1 MRQGERHKMGKYNFD
16 EVIDRHG
23 TDCLKYDFGMK
34 RKGRDDLLPLWVAD
48 MDFRLP
54 DEILDEFHKRIDH
67 GIFGYTDPLDEY
79 FAAMNHWFSTR
90 YGYTIEPD
98 WVTLGAGIVY
108 ALGTS
113 VRAFTEKGDAM
124 MVMQPVY
131 YPFSEVIKNDGR
143 RLVNCQLRYE
153 NNHYSIDFEKMEK
166 MIREE
171 GVKALIFCNPH
182 NPVGRVW
189 TREELER
196 VAEICLKYNV
206 IWMVDEMH
214 CDFIFPGHTFTSC
227 MNLDE
232 KYREILA
239 LYSSPGKTFNVA
251 GLQPANIIIPNE
263 ELRKKYQWANT
274 QAAYSQGS
282 LMGQL
287 AVKVCYTKG
296 SKWVDELVQY
306 IYENVQYMS
315 RFVKENFPKATMVEP
330 EGTYL
335 VWVDFSGYGFS
346 NEELEHLMLEEAK
359 LWLDSGII
367 FGPETAQ
374 FERFNVAC
382 PRATVEQ
389 ALTQLKDALDKHLAA
404 K

>member
-1 MRQGERHKMGKYNFD
+1 MGKYNFD

-79 FAAMNHWFSTR
+79 FDAMNHWFSTR
-90 YGYTIEPD
+90 YGYTIKPE

-113 VRAFTEKGDAM
+113 VKAFTED
-124 MVMQPVY
+124 
-131 YPFSEVIKNDGR
+131 
-143 RLVNCQLRYE
+143 
-153 NNHYSIDFEKMEK
+153 
-166 MIREE
+166 
-171 GVKALIFCNPH
+171 VKALIFCNPH

-189 TREELER
+189 TREEMEK

-214 CDFIFPGHTFTSC
+214 CDFIFPGHEFTSC
-227 MNLDE
+227 MNLD
-232 KYREILA
+232 KKFHEIIA

-296 SKWVDELVQY
+296 ADWVDELVEY
-306 IYENVQYMS
+306 IYENVKYMS
-315 RFVKENFPKATMVEP
+315 RYVKENFPKAKMVEP

-382 PRATVEQ
+382 PRVTVEQ
-389 ALTQLKDALDKHLAA
+389 ALTQLKNALDKHLAE

>member
-1 MRQGERHKMGKYNFD
+1 MRKGGRQKMGKYNFD

-113 VRAFTEKGDAM
+113 VRAFTEEGDAM

-196 VAEICLKYNV
+196 VAQVCLKYNV

-296 SKWVDELVQY
+296 TEWVDELVQY
-306 IYENVQYMS
+306 IYENVKYMS
-315 RFVKENFPKATMVEP
+315 KFVKENFPKAKMVEP

>member
-1 MRQGERHKMGKYNFD
+1 MGKYNFD

-113 VRAFTEKGDAM
+113 VRAFTEEGDAM

-196 VAEICLKYNV
+196 VAQVCLKYNV

-296 SKWVDELVQY
+296 TEWVDELVQY
-306 IYENVQYMS
+306 IYENVKYMS
-315 RFVKENFPKATMVEP
+315 KFVKENFPKAKMVEP

>member
-1 MRQGERHKMGKYNFD
+1 MGKYNFD

-67 GIFGYTDPLDEY
+67 GIFGYTDPLDDY
-79 FAAMNHWFSTR
+79 FDAMNHWFSTR
-90 YGYTIEPD
+90 YGYTIDSE

-113 VRAFTEKGDAM
+113 VRAFTEEGDTM

-143 RLVNCQLRYE
+143 KLVNCQLRYE
-153 NNHYSIDFEKMEK
+153 NNHYFIDFEKMEQ
-166 MIREE
+166 MIKEE
-171 GVKALIFCNPH
+171 NVKALIFCNPH

-189 TREELER
+189 TREEMEQ

-206 IWMVDEMH
+206 VWMVDEMH
-214 CDFIFPGHTFTSC
+214 CDFIFPGYEFTSC

-232 KYREILA
+232 KYREIIA

-296 SKWVDELVQY
+296 AEWVDELVEY

-315 RFVKENFPKATMVEP
+315 KFVKENFPKATMVQP

-382 PRATVEQ
+382 PRVTVKQ
-389 ALTQLKDALDKHLAA
+389 ALTQLKDALDKHLA
-404 K
+404 KK

>member
-1 MRQGERHKMGKYNFD
+1 MGKYNFD

-79 FAAMNHWFSTR
+79 FDAMNHWFSTR
-90 YGYTIEPD
+90 YGYTIKPE

-113 VRAFTEKGDAM
+113 VKAFTEEGDAM

-143 RLVNCQLRYE
+143 KLVNCQLRYE
-153 NNHYSIDFEKMEK
+153 NNRYSIDFEKMEQ
-166 MIREE
+166 MIKEE
-171 GVKALIFCNPH
+171 NVKALIFCNPH

-189 TREELER
+189 TREEMEK

-214 CDFIFPGHTFTSC
+214 CDFIFPGHEFTSC
-227 MNLDE
+227 MNLD
-232 KYREILA
+232 KKFHEIIA

-296 SKWVDELVQY
+296 ADWVYELVEY
-306 IYENVQYMS
+306 IYENVKYMS
-315 RFVKENFPKATMVEP
+315 RYVKENFPKAKMVEP

-382 PRATVEQ
+382 PRVMVEQ
-389 ALTQLKDALDKHLAA
+389 ALTQLKNALDKHLAE

>member
-1 MRQGERHKMGKYNFD
+1 MRILIFNKKFLIFMCIIFFIIFSMYFYYHNPFSMAVELSINNGLDDNAKEKIMSL
-16 EVIDRHG
+16 
-23 TDCLKYDFGMK
+23 T
-34 RKGRDDLLPLWVAD
+34 KG
-48 MDFRLP
+48 
-54 DEILDEFHKRIDH
+54 
-67 GIFGYTDPLDEY
+67 
-79 FAAMNHWFSTR
+79 
-90 YGYTIEPD
+90 
-98 WVTLGAGIVY
+98 
-108 ALGTS
+108 
-113 VRAFTEKGDAM
+113 TEKIAYLTFD
-124 MVMQPVY
+124 
-131 YPFSEVIKNDGR
+131 DGPT
-143 RLVNCQLRYE
+143 LRATPRVLDILKEE
-153 NNHYSIDFEKMEK
+153 N
-166 MIREE
+166 
-171 GVKALIFCNPH
+171 VKALIFCNPH

-189 TREELER
+189 TREEMEK

-214 CDFIFPGHTFTSC
+214 CDFIFPGHEFTSC
-227 MNLDE
+227 MNLD
-232 KYREILA
+232 KKFHEIIA

-296 SKWVDELVQY
+296 ADWVDELVEY
-306 IYENVQYMS
+306 IYENVKYMS
-315 RFVKENFPKATMVEP
+315 RYVKENFPKAKMVES

-382 PRATVEQ
+382 PRVTVEQ
-389 ALTQLKDALDKHLAA
+389 ALTQLKNALDKHLAE

>member
-1 MRQGERHKMGKYNFD
+1 MKWEESVTSTGFRP
-16 EVIDRHG
+16 EVV
-23 TDCLKYDFGMK
+23 
-34 RKGRDDLLPLWVAD
+34 PLSVAD
-48 MDFRLP
+48 MEFKACP
-54 DEILDEFHKRIDH
+54 EIVQ
-67 GIFGYTDPLDEY
+67 GIKDAADTGVFGYTYNPPGFMDALVNW
-79 FAAMNHWFSTR
+79 MKNRH
-90 YGYTIEPD
+90 D
-98 WVTLGAGIVY
+98 WEVKPEWVEQTWGVIL
-108 ALGTS
+108 ALYNCIRS
-113 VRAFTEKGDAM
+113 YSEEGDK
-124 MVMQPVY
+124 VIIQTPVY
-131 YPFSEVIKNDGR
+131 YPFFDAIRDTGRELVESPLKLVDGH
-143 RLVNCQLRYE
+143 YE
-153 NNHYSIDFEKMEK
+153 MDYEDFAEKAKDAK
-166 MIREE
+166 M
-171 GVKALIFCNPH
+171 VLFCSPH

-206 IWMVDEMH
+206 TWMVDEMH

-232 KYREILA
+232 KYRQILA

-296 SKWVDELVQY
+296 AEWVDELVQY

-315 RFVKENFPKATMVEP
+315 KFVKENFPKAKMVEP

-382 PRATVEQ
+382 PRVTLEQ
-389 ALTQLKDALDKHLAA
+389 ALTQLKDALDKYLAA

>member
-1 MRQGERHKMGKYNFD
+1 MGKYNFD

-54 DEILDEFHKRIDH
+54 DEIQDEFHKRIDH

-113 VRAFTEKGDAM
+113 VRAFTEEGDAM

-166 MIREE
+166 MIQEE

-232 KYREILA
+232 KYRQILA

-251 GLQPANIIIPNE
+251 GFQPANIIIPNE

-296 SKWVDELVQY
+296 AEWIDELVQY
-306 IYENVQYMS
+306 IYENVKYMS
-315 RFVKENFPKATMVEP
+315 KFVKENFPKATMVEP

-335 VWVDFSGYGFS
+335 VWVDFSGYGLS

>member
-1 MRQGERHKMGKYNFD
+1 MRKGGRHKMGKYNFD

-113 VRAFTEKGDAM
+113 VRAFTEEGDAM

-206 IWMVDEMH
+206 TWMVDEMH

-296 SKWVDELVQY
+296 TEWVDELVQY
-306 IYENVQYMS
+306 IYENVKYMS
-315 RFVKENFPKATMVEP
+315 RFVKENFPKAKMVEP

>member
-1 MRQGERHKMGKYNFD
+1 MGKYNFD
-16 EVIDRHG
+16 KVIDRRG

-34 RKGRDDLLPLWVAD
+34 RKGRNDLLPLWVAD
-48 MDFRLP
+48 MDFKLP
-54 DEILDEFHKRIDH
+54 DVILDEFHKRIDH
-67 GIFGYTDPLDEY
+67 GIFGYTDPLDDY
-79 FAAMNHWFSTR
+79 FDAMNHWFSTR
-90 YGYTIEPD
+90 YGYIIEPE

-113 VRAFTEKGDAM
+113 VKAFTNEDDAI

-131 YPFSEVIKNDGR
+131 YPFSEVIKNNRR
-143 RLVNCQLRYE
+143 RLVNCQLHYE
-153 NNHYSIDFEKMEK
+153 DAKYTIDFESMEK
-166 MIREE
+166 SIKEE
-171 GVKALIFCNPH
+171 GIKALIFCNPH

-189 TREELER
+189 TKEELNK
-196 VAEICLKYNV
+196 VAEICMKYNV
-206 IWMVDEMH
+206 IMMVDEMH
-214 CDFIFPGHTFTSC
+214 CDFIFPGHHFTSC
-227 MNLDE
+227 MNLDK
-232 KYREILA
+232 KYRDITA
-239 LYSSPGKTFNVA
+239 LYISPGKTFNVA

-287 AVKVCYTKG
+287 AVKICYTKG
-296 SKWVDELVQY
+296 AEWVNELVEY
-306 IYENVQYMS
+306 IYGNVKYMQK
-315 RFVKENFPKATMVEP
+315 FIKENFPLAKFIEP

-335 VWVDFSGYGFS
+335 VWVDFSGYGFT
-346 NEELEHLMLEEAK
+346 NDELEHIMLEEAK
-359 LWLDSGII
+359 LWLDSGRI

-382 PRATVEQ
+382 PRVIVEQ
-389 ALTQLKDALDKHLAA
+389 AMNQLKAAMDKHLDN

>member
-1 MRQGERHKMGKYNFD
+1 
-16 EVIDRHG
+16 
-23 TDCLKYDFGMK
+23 
-34 RKGRDDLLPLWVAD
+34 
-48 MDFRLP
+48 
-54 DEILDEFHKRIDH
+54 
-67 GIFGYTDPLDEY
+67 
-79 FAAMNHWFSTR
+79 
-90 YGYTIEPD
+90 
-98 WVTLGAGIVY
+98 
-108 ALGTS
+108 
-113 VRAFTEKGDAM
+113 
-124 MVMQPVY
+124 
-131 YPFSEVIKNDGR
+131 
-143 RLVNCQLRYE
+143 
-153 NNHYSIDFEKMEK
+153 
-166 MIREE
+166 
-171 GVKALIFCNPH
+171 
-182 NPVGRVW
+182 
-189 TREELER
+189 
-196 VAEICLKYNV
+196 
-206 IWMVDEMH
+206 MVDEMH

-232 KYREILA
+232 KYRQILA

-251 GLQPANIIIPNE
+251 GFQPANIIIPNE

-296 SKWVDELVQY
+296 AEWVDELVQY
-306 IYENVQYMS
+306 IYENVKYMS
-315 RFVKENFPKATMVEP
+315 KFVKENFPKAKMVEP

-382 PRATVEQ
+382 PRVTLEQ

>member
-1 MRQGERHKMGKYNFD
+1 MKVYFINKKIILMLIFFTFILLSFGIYFSIFKTSNTISDIQNDSNNLYKKLIELYPNEKIAFLTFD
-16 EVIDRHG
+16 DGPNISVTPKVLDI
-23 TDCLKYDFGMK
+23 LK
-34 RKGRDDLLPLWVAD
+34 
-48 MDFRLP
+48 
-54 DEILDEFHKRIDH
+54 E
-67 GIFGYTDPLDEY
+67 
-79 FAAMNHWFSTR
+79 
-90 YGYTIEPD
+90 
-98 WVTLGAGIVY
+98 
-108 ALGTS
+108 
-113 VRAFTEKGDAM
+113 
-124 MVMQPVY
+124 
-131 YPFSEVIKNDGR
+131 
-143 RLVNCQLRYE
+143 E
-153 NNHYSIDFEKMEK
+153 N
-166 MIREE
+166 
-171 GVKALIFCNPH
+171 VKALIFCNPH

-189 TREELER
+189 TREEMEK

-214 CDFIFPGHTFTSC
+214 CDFIFPGHEFTSC
-227 MNLDE
+227 MNLD
-232 KYREILA
+232 KKFHEIIA

-296 SKWVDELVQY
+296 ADWVDELVEY
-306 IYENVQYMS
+306 IYENVKYMS
-315 RFVKENFPKATMVEP
+315 RYVKENFPKAKMVEP

-382 PRATVEQ
+382 PRVTVEQ
-389 ALTQLKDALDKHLAA
+389 ALTQLKNALDKHLAE